1 MVGCRALRGVSVGM
15 NKLLCDGHWIHR
27 NYLHV
32 RRAICT
38 SEMISL
44 FEKSYDSSHSIHLS
58 ISPHEPRFMYPSSLR
73 HLP

>member
-44 FEKSYDSSHSIHLS
+44 FEKSYDSSHSIHL
-58 ISPHEPRFMYPSSLR
+58 EYLAARA
-73 HLP
+73 